1 MMRLKLFVP
10 AFALLITLSSCSIFN
25 NVNFFS
31 VEQDAEFGAQVAK
44 EIESNPSQYPILP
57 EKGNEQ
63 IYSYIRGLRNQI
75 LNSGTIKHRDEFA
88 WDIKI
93 IDDDNTLNAFCTPG
107 GYIYVYTG
115 LIKFLDTE
123 DQLIGVIG
131 HEIAHA
137 DMRHSTKQL
146 SKTYGSSMLLGI
158 LLGDNYG
165 MLQDIAV
172 GISGL
177 AFSRSD
183 EKEADSKSVEYLCK
197 TKYNAAGAAGF
208 FQKMEGQSTP
218 PEFLST
224 HPNPGDRVKDINAKR
239 NSLGCSGNDK
249 NQTKYNQMKALI

>member
-1 MMRLKLFVP
+1 MKF
-10 AFALLITLSSCSIFN
+10 FALSIILIFSLSSCSLFN
-25 NVNFFS
+25 NVNFFT
-31 VEQDAEFGAQVAK
+31 VQQDAEFGAQVAK

-63 IYSYIRGLRNQI
+63 IYSYIRGLRNHI
-75 LNSGTIKHRDEFA
+75 LNSGAVKYRSEFP
-88 WDIKI
+88 WEIKI
-93 IDDDNTLNAFCTPG
+93 IKDDNTLNAFCTPG

-146 SKTYGSSMLLGI
+146 SKTYGSSILLDI
-158 LLGDNYG
+158 LLGSKYG
-165 MLQDIAV
+165 ALQEIAV
-172 GISGL
+172 GMGSL
-177 AFSRSD
+177 AFSRAD

-197 TKYNAAGAAGF
+197 TRYNAAGAAGF
-208 FQKMEGQSTP
+208 FSKMEGQSSP

-224 HPNPGDRVKDINAKR
+224 HPNPGNRVKDINAKK
-239 NSLGCSGNDK
+239 NSLGCSGNEK
-249 NQTKYNQMKALI
+249 NQTKYNQMKALL